1 MNASLSVRGHDAHPI
16 LNSPVAHDDQRSGC
30 VFMMTTAVDLR
41 KHVESAGLVMM
52 TSRIRHTD
60 TRGLHQRKHVDHP
73 APSVPVPMMTT
84 NPRQVTHSHNRS
96 IR

>member
-1 MNASLSVRGHDAHPI
+1 
-16 LNSPVAHDDQRSGC
+16 
-30 VFMMTTAVDLR
+30 MMTTTVDLR
-41 KHVESAGLVMM
+41 KLPKSAGLVMM

-60 TRGLHQRKHVDHP
+60 SRGLHQRKHVEHP

-84 NPRQVTHSHNRS
+84 NPRQVTQSHNRS